1 MRLYHDMPDFRYRLH
16 REIVDETYAALTQP
30 QQEQQTAPPHAM
42 PDTTGYEEETP
53 PWGTE
58 IGDHSPWGKVQMSDQ
73 FADGVYEVGTAR
85 HGGIMIR
92 ETDAKKLL
100 SPETLAAGGT
110 EYGWCYYEED
120 EAASVVIR
128 ELLDR
133 GIPAVPPYVCCEFSE
148 TGVFKADKIYSVHE
162 FDRLMKQADDK
173 RVAGKSCH

>member
-1 MRLYHDMPDFRYRLH
+1 
-16 REIVDETYAALTQP
+16 
-30 QQEQQTAPPHAM
+30 
-42 PDTTGYEEETP
+42 
-53 PWGTE
+53 
-58 IGDHSPWGKVQMSDQ
+58 
-73 FADGVYEVGTAR
+73 
-85 HGGIMIR
+85 MIR

-100 SPETLAAGGT
+100 SPETLAVGAT

-133 GIPAVPPYVCCEFSE
+133 GIPAAPPYVCCEFSE

-173 RVAGKSCH
+173 RVAGKKAAIKKYGTEQRWIESKDPEFDEFFGYDKVSFEIGRAHV